1 MSLLTWKLGLEIF
14 HLHQFSGLQWI
25 STQLQREGRVAF
37 ILLGSLMS
45 SAMEF
50 ASSCLQAFNSEQMF
64 LLFVKKL
71 LILLLPEP
79 SLWCYSQKWKWRCL
93 ISLWAIAKLWSQG
106 NKQCAG
112 EMGLSS
118 YRTATSRIL
127 FIFLLIQ
134 CCSPDS
140 LRFPLKLHAIP
151 NSLPRV
157 QAHSLML
164 AERLWVKEVLSVR
177 LSSGAGVGWRGIDEQ
192 LLPLRMQSS
201 LPPLHGLYKLKWG
214 VWSFYFFSSCLH
226 IKMCPLCGK
235 PCLTSTEHSMSFWGL
250 QSRLAWL
257 ATVLG
262 AVGSLSNVSVLY
274 HEFKSAT
281 RCSCTSSSSI
291 TMPLAS
297 FSPELPVHQWKGHL
311 GTTLAKSSKTPLYL
325 AFSSQ
330 WISKPARGH
339 IKLKQV
345 SPQWLHFGSYI

>member
-14 HLHQFSGLQWI
+14 HLHQFSDLQWI

-50 ASSCLQAFNSEQMF
+50 ASSCFQAFNSEQMF

-127 FIFLLIQ
+127 FIFLPIQ

-164 AERLWVKEVLSVR
+164 AERLSEWRRSSLLDWAPEQVWDGEGLMSNCCLLGCRALYLPCMGFTNWNEESDPFISFPPLCTSRCVPCVASHAWPPQNIACPFEVSK
-177 LSSGAGVGWRGIDEQ
+177 VGWHGWQ
-192 LLPLRMQSS
+192 QS
-201 LPPLHGLYKLKWG
+201 L
-214 VWSFYFFSSCLH
+214 VQ
-226 IKMCPLCGK
+226 
-235 PCLTSTEHSMSFWGL
+235 WGL
-250 QSRLAWL
+250 FPMYQCSTMNSNLLHDAPVPPHPPSLCPWL
-257 ATVLG
+257 
-262 AVGSLSNVSVLY
+262 LSALNCLFIN
-274 HEFKSAT
+274 E
-281 RCSCTSSSSI
+281 
-291 TMPLAS
+291 
-297 FSPELPVHQWKGHL
+297 KG
-311 GTTLAKSSKTPLYL
+311 T
-325 AFSSQ
+325 
-330 WISKPARGH
+330 
-339 IKLKQV
+339 
-345 SPQWLHFGSYI
+345 